1 MFIFNWFAATL
12 RQYPEIAIF
21 LVLALGYYFGKFTFR
36 GIGLGSV
43 TATLL
48 AGVLIGQ
55 IGITISQPL
64 KATVFL
70 MFLFAVGY
78 GVGPQFVRGI
88 AKDGVPQAIFSVVQ
102 CLFCLLIPV
111 AICRMVGYDFGYS
124 AGFYSGSQTISAA
137 MGLSTDAINRL
148 GIAADEAKKL
158 LDSMPIAYAV
168 TYMFGTVGSAIVIAL
183 VGPALLRINLPAACK
198 DYEEKQGGIKEL
210 GGAGSAW
217 RRWEMRAF
225 RVPAGAKVNGL
236 RAIEAEALVPD
247 ARVFVQRLR
256 RNGVIEEATEDTI
269 LREGDVVA
277 VTGSREALVTII
289 GERVKLAA
297 VAGAR
302 SSAVSV
308 SEMAQEVDDPELL
321 SVPVEGV
328 DVYVTNKEV
337 DGKTL
342 AELAGLPGARGVFVR
357 KIVRGAVATS
367 IPILPNTK
375 IFRGDIVT
383 LVGRTHDTNAAIKML
398 GVPDRATDIAD
409 VAFIG
414 AGIAVGALIGSLVW
428 KVAGV
433 PITLST
439 AGGALISGLICG
451 WVRSVHPK
459 FGRIP
464 TSTVWFMNSVGL
476 NIFIAIVG
484 ISAGPG
490 FVNGLRT
497 QGAGLFLWGALAT
510 TLPLVF
516 GMFIAKYIFR
526 FHDALTLGIISGSR
540 TTTASLGLV
549 CDIAGSQVPALG
561 YTVTYAVGNT
571 LLTIWGMVVIILMST
586 GFMK

>member
-1 MFIFNWFAATL
+1 MGIATWFATTL

-21 LVLALGYYFGKFTFR
+21 LALALGYYFGKFTFR

-55 IGITISQPL
+55 LGITISQPL
-64 KATVFL
+64 KAFVFL

-78 GVGPQFVRGI
+78 GVGPQFIRGI
-88 AKDGVPQAIFSVVQ
+88 AKDGVPQALFAVVLCVL
-102 CLFCLLIPV
+102 CLGSLVVIVKL
-111 AICRMVGYDFGYS
+111 AGYDLGYA
-124 AGFYSGSQTISAA
+124 AGLYSGSQTISAA

-148 GIAADEAKKL
+148 GLPANEAKRM
-158 LDSMPIAYAV
+158 LDSMPVAYAV
-168 TYMFGTVGSAIVIAL
+168 SYMFGTMGSAIVIAL
-183 VGPALLRINLPAACK
+183 VGPALLGINLREACK
-198 DYEEKQGGIKEL
+198 DYEERFGGGGKKEL

-217 RRWEMRAF
+217 RRWELRAF
-225 RVPAGAKVNGL
+225 KIPAASRVIGL
-236 RAIEAEALVPD
+236 RAIEAEALVPNQ
-247 ARVFVQRLR
+247 RLFIQRLR
-256 RNGVIEEATEDTI
+256 RNGIVEEANADTV
-269 LREGDVVA
+269 LQEGDVIAVA
-277 VTGSREALVTII
+277 GSREVLLSVIYERAKLV
-289 GERVKLAA
+289 
-297 VAGAR
+297 
-302 SSAVSV
+302 AVSGGRPMPV
-308 SEMAQEVDDPELL
+308 SNEPVREADDPELL
-321 SVPVEGV
+321 NVPVEGI
-328 DVYVTNKEV
+328 DVYVTSKEV

-342 AELAGLPGARGVFVR
+342 AEIAALPAARGVFLR
-357 KIVRGAVATS
+357 KITRGAVATS

-383 LVGRTHDTNAAIKML
+383 LVGRTQDTAAATKLL

-414 AGIAVGALIGSLVW
+414 AGVAVGALIGALVW

-451 WVRSVHPK
+451 WLRSVHPT

-490 FVNGLRT
+490 FVNGLKT
-497 QGAGLFLWGALAT
+497 QGIGLFLWGALAT
-510 TLPLVF
+510 TVPLVL
-516 GMFIAKYIFR
+516 GMFIGKYLFR
-526 FHDALTLGIISGSR
+526 FHDALLLGIVSGAR

-549 CDIAGSQVPALG
+549 CDRAESQIPALG

-571 LLTIWGMVVIILMST
+571 FLTIWGMVLIVILAR
-586 GFMK
+586 